1 MATTVAHQSVTAT
14 VRDGGSV
21 VAGGTPASDS
31 PITSNLNVN
40 ELSTGVEYG
49 SKVLAMDGTGSDE
62 TDPDGVT
69 TAGAS
74 TLAYFPSAADRN
86 FIIRHAG
93 STAAGKINN
102 SSNSL
107 LNVVGADWDH
117 VQRNQL
123 HGTIGDDLLGSAA
136 DYAYDVLAVSSVKR
150 VPGRTKGTGAGNDLD
165 FVNPDDATVALASEV
180 FPTRA
185 VPGELTYRTGSP
197 LPKQDDYKDRDA
209 HES

>member
-49 SKVLAMDGTGSDE
+49 SKVLAMDGTGGST

-107 LNVVGADWDH
+107 LNVVGADWNSDE
-117 VQRNQL
+117 RKGQL
-123 HGTIGDDLLGSAA
+123 HGTVADALLGGSDATFDVTALPSAE
-136 DYAYDVLAVSSVKR
+136 R
-150 VPGRTKGTGAGNDLD
+150 TPGFSKGT
-165 FVNPDDATVALASEV
+165 
-180 FPTRA
+180 
-185 VPGELTYRTGSP
+185 
-197 LPKQDDYKDRDA
+197 
-209 HES
+209 